1 MEDYFGYDGNNL
13 VLIYNSSSLIHFI
26 IVFMV
31 MNITDID
38 DKIIIR
44 ARRNHLFDV
53 YRAQHN
59 AVTDEVIKD
68 LLEAWNSYIGKLE
81 KKLVELKVS

>member
-1 MEDYFGYDGNNL
+1 MVISRLLIRVGWS
-13 VLIYNSSSLIHFI
+13 VLFL
-26 IVFMV
+26 VFMV

-59 AVTDEVIKD
+59 AVTEEVITD
-68 LLEAWNSYIGKLE
+68 LHESWNSYIGKLE
-81 KKLVELKVS
+81 KKLVELKVK